1 MQLKTF
7 CPYLVG
13 DVYITTGNHSPS
25 TVWPGTSWQAI
36 EGKFL
41 VGANADYTGGSTGGS
56 ATHSHTTGDCT
67 LTTNQIPS
75 HNHSVGAHA
84 HGLNS
89 HTHSLQSHTHTT
101 TLGSHDH
108 SVTTTAKKCEN
119 IITISD
125 ATLKWSSN
133 RYAGGD
139 FAGVGATDRSIYVN
153 IPSLSG
159 TAASKDL
166 GSKTSGGPSN
176 NTSGAASGNTANS
189 AAFNSGTAG
198 GSGAHNHGNTGSGS
212 NLPPYLAVY
221 MWKRV
226 A

>member
-56 ATHSHTTGDCT
+56 ATHYHTTGDCT

-89 HTHSLQSHTHTT
+89 HTHTYAKPNTPTGSTAITVAQLASHGHPILDTLGFKTIAYGSGDSADGICNRKFANAGYGDRFKTAGSGSAHTHTIGT
-101 TLGSHDH
+101 TS
-108 SVTTTAKKCEN
+108 TN
-119 IITISD
+119 
-125 ATLKWSSN
+125 
-133 RYAGGD
+133 
-139 FAGVGATDRSIYVN
+139 
-153 IPSLSG
+153 
-159 TAASKDL
+159 
-166 GSKTSGGPSN
+166 SGGPS
-176 NTSGAASGNTANS
+176 TTNTANS

-198 GSGAHNHGNTGSGS
+198 GGGAHNHGNTGSGS
-212 NLPPYLAVY
+212 SLPPYLAVY